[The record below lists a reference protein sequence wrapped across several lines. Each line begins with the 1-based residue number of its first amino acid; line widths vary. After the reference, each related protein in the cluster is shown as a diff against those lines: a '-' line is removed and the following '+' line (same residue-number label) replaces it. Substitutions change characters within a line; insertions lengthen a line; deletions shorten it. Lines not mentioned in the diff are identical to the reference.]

1 MSQSLL
7 LPSFFTANRSDTL
20 RKSKT
25 SRNFVIAILLL
36 FTAAAGGCRSTDE
49 YIKLSQAG
57 KTYASALDTLLDFT
71 ADTQITESSEALLA
85 FDRDKPQTRQDYL
98 NIAKEER
105 NILDAIARL
114 KEHNRLI
121 VRYFN
126 LLQDLAGSNAP
137 DKASAEIGTIATNL
151 DKLGKELRGSPL
163 LRDRQSRFAQ
173 GVTKLLISSRIRGAL
188 RQELEERGPTLLLEL
203 QTQEELLSVLGD
215 QLNRMLTRIKG
226 FREQR
231 LVIEPYARPE
241 SITAEESWIET
252 RRDIVKLQVT
262 AEELENAS
270 VAITEFRGIFQD
282 FVEGRSSRG
291 RINNLLADVEN
302 LLSVIETLKEK

>member
-7 LPSFFTANRSDTL
+7 LPRFSAAKRGDKLT
-20 RKSKT
+20 KSKL
-25 SRNFVIAILLL
+25 SRHLAIAVLLL
-36 FTAAAGGCRSTDE
+36 VTTTAGGCRSSDE
-49 YIKLSQAG
+49 YVKLSQAG
-57 KTYASALDTLLDFT
+57 KTYAEALDTLLDFT
-71 ADTQITESSEALLA
+71 ADTQITESSEALLS

-105 NILDAIARL
+105 IILDAIARI
-114 KEHNRLI
+114 KEHNRLV
-121 VRYFN
+121 VRYFS

-137 DKASAEIGTIATNL
+137 DKASAEVGTIATNL
-151 DKLGKELRGSPL
+151 NKLGEELRGSPL
-163 LRDRQSRFAQ
+163 LSERQSRLAQ

-188 RQELEERGPTLLLEL
+188 RQELEVRGPTLLREL
-203 QTQEELLSVLGD
+203 QTQEELLSVLGS
-215 QLNRMLTRIKG
+215 QLKRMLTRIKG

-231 LVIEPYARPE
+231 LVIEPYAQTDPLT
-241 SITAEESWIET
+241 SEESWIAT
-252 RRDIVKLQVT
+252 RKDTVKLQVT

-270 VAITEFRGIFQD
+270 SAIAEFRGIFQD
-282 FVEGRSSRG
+282 FVEGRSSQG